1 MNKQCAA
8 AIAAAAA
15 LGASTLLVAAP
26 ASAELTTHCRGEGG
40 AVTVPG
46 DLFVPRNG
54 SCSLDGT
61 TVTGD
66 IRIGRGADLI
76 AQDVTVGGGV
86 TGANNAYFEAFST
99 SVGGSVVL
107 NGAHGAYL
115 EGSEVGDRVLTQW
128 GADVAGGFVY
138 TFQSA
143 VGDDL
148 VSLGG
153 ELFVESTEVAGAL
166 RSDLSQ
172 YTDLYDSFV
181 DGGVLVRDNELGG
194 VVCASAV
201 QGESRFVGNTDAVQL
216 GADGPFADCEGGN
229 YWGGDVAVRDTQ
241 GGVLLDHNIVDGDLI
256 LRDND
261 PVASFGPSNLVRGDV
276 LGEYDEWDGSQ
287 ARQQRS
293 ASAETREQALQRQV
307 EQRHNSA
314 VRRADR
320 AGNAHLRG

>member
-1 MNKQCAA
+1 MNKKCAA
-8 AIAAAAA
+8 ALAAAAA

-26 ASAELTTHCRGEGG
+26 ASAELTTRCVGEGG

-46 DLFVPRNG
+46 DLVVPRNG

-61 TVTGD
+61 TITGD
-66 IRIGRGADLI
+66 VWIGRGADLI
-76 AQDVTVGGGV
+76 TENVTVGGGV
-86 TGANNAYFEAFST
+86 TGVGNAYFEAFST
-99 SVGGSVVL
+99 SVDGSVVL
-107 NGAHGAYL
+107 NGSHGAYL
-115 EGSEVGDRVLTQW
+115 EDSEVGDRVLTQW
-128 GADVAGGFVY
+128 GDDVAGGFVY

-148 VSLGG
+148 VSQGG

-201 QGESRFVGNTDAVQL
+201 QGDSRFVGNIDTVQL
-216 GADGPFADCEGGN
+216 GADGPFADCDGSN
-229 YWGGDVAVRDTQ
+229 FWGGDVAVRDTQ
-241 GGVLLDHNIVDGDLI
+241 GGVLLDHNIVDGDLT

-261 PVASFGPSNLVRGDV
+261 PVALFGPRNLVRGDV
-276 LGEYDEWDGSQ
+276 LGEFDEWDGSQ
-287 ARQQRS
+287 PARQRS
-293 ASAETREQALQRQV
+293 ASAETREQALQRKV
-307 EQRHNSA
+307 TQRHDSA
-314 VRRADR
+314 VRSADR